1 MARFLFVTLPVT
13 GHVGPILSL
22 AAKLIERDHEVLWY
36 CGKRFEQQITGCGA
50 IFRSYRRAKDIPG
63 DKLNEYY
70 PERANLKG
78 LAQSKWD
85 MKLIIDLAV
94 EQCHDLEEILQSF
107 PADVILGDTL
117 SISVNFISE
126 KFGLPHA
133 ILNVMNL
140 FMPSRDTAPDGLGMA
155 PNASIVGHLRNRALN
170 WLVFRVLFRDVN
182 SHMNMKRSHLGL
194 ETISDSLFD
203 VPFNR
208 SQLFLQPT
216 IPAFEYPRSDLP
228 EHVHFVGALL
238 PPSSNGFAPP
248 EWWSELSSDRQ
259 VVLVTQGTVA
269 NDAQAL
275 LLPSIRGLMDED
287 VLVVGTVGDQ
297 KVEALELDP
306 LPDNVH
312 LGKFIPYDQLM
323 PLVDVM
329 ITNGGYGG
337 THFAL
342 THGVPIVAGGQT
354 EDKAEICARIAWSG
368 VGINLKTETPT
379 AEEVRQAVRKVQNV
393 AGFKATARVLQ
404 AEFANYDAPA
414 RAAELL
420 EGLL

>member
-13 GHVGPILSL
+13 GHVSPTLPL
-22 AAKLIERDHEVLWY
+22 AAKLLERDHEVLWY

-50 IFRSYRRAKDIPG
+50 IFKSYRHAQDIPG

-85 MKLIIDLAV
+85 MKMLIDVAV
-94 EQCHDLEEILQSF
+94 DQCRDLEEILQSF
-107 PADVILGDTL
+107 PADVVLGDML
-117 SISVNFISE
+117 SISVDFVSE
-126 KFGLPHA
+126 KFGLPYA

-140 FMPSRDTAPDGLGMA
+140 FMPSRDTAPDGLGIA
-155 PNASIVGHLRNRALN
+155 PNASRVGRIRNRVLN

-182 SHMNMKRSHLGL
+182 KHMNVRRSQLGI
-194 ETISDSLFD
+194 ETVSDSLFD

-228 EHVHFVGALL
+228 GHVHFIGALL
-238 PPSSNGFAPP
+238 PPSSNSFAPP
-248 EWWSELSSDRQ
+248 EWWPELSSDRQ
-259 VVLVTQGTVA
+259 VVLETQGTVA
-269 NDAQAL
+269 NDARAL
-275 LLPSIRGLMDED
+275 LMPSIRGLMKED
-287 VLVVGTVGDQ
+287 VLVVATVGDQ
-297 KVEALELDP
+297 DVDTLGFNP

-312 LGKFIPYDQLM
+312 LEKYIPYDQLM
-323 PLVDVM
+323 PFVDVM

-354 EDKAEICARIAWSG
+354 EDKAEVCARIAWSG

-379 AEEVRQAVRKVQNV
+379 AEAVQQAVRKVRNDP
-393 AGFKATARVLQ
+393 GFKARARALQ
-404 AEFANYDAPA
+404 AEFANCDAPTM
-414 RAAELL
+414 AAELL